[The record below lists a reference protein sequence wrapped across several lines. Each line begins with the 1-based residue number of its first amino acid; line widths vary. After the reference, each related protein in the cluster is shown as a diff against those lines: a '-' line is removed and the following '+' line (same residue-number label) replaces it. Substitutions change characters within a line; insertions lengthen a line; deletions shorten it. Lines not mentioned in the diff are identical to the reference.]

1 MVADDD
7 AAADDGVADD
17 PDPPVALMRF
27 HSSEAIYFVIKGICF
42 YSY

>member
-7 AAADDGVADD
+7 AADDDGVADD

-27 HSSEAIYFVIKGICF
+27 HSSEAIYFLITGIWF
-42 YSY
+42 YSF